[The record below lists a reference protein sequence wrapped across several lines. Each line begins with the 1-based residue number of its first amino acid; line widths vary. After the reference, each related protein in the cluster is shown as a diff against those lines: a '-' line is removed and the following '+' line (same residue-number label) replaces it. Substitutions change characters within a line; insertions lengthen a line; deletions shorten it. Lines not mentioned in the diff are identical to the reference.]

1 MKRSMEWP
9 APAKLNLF
17 LHVIGR
23 RADGYHELQMVFQL
37 LDRGDML
44 DFVVRA
50 DGQITRQPEI
60 PGVPMEQDLVVRAA
74 KALQAESGS
83 AQGVDIFLHK
93 TLPMGGGLGGGS
105 SDAATTLVAL
115 NAVWDCGFSVDRLA
129 QMGLSLGADVPVFV
143 RGHSAWAEGVGEA
156 LTPLDLP
163 EALFVVICPPV
174 SVATA
179 EIFSAPELTR
189 NTPKT
194 TIPRFLSGA
203 GGNDCES
210 VVCARVPEVA
220 ETLHFLREHASVIWA
235 RMTGT
240 GACCFAVCASEE
252 DANQVVKDLPR
263 AWVQAGWSAWIAQ
276 GRNRSPLLS
285 RLEQFQ
291 RDGILGV

>member
-1 MKRSMEWP
+1 MTARVSKDWP

-17 LHVIGR
+17 LHITGR

-44 DFVVRA
+44 DFTLRE
-50 DGQITRQPEI
+50 DGVITRQPEI
-60 PGVPMEQDLVVRAA
+60 AGVAMEDDLVVRAA
-74 KALQAESGS
+74 QALQAASGS
-83 AQGVDIFLHK
+83 TQGADIHLHK
-93 TLPMGGGLGGGS
+93 ILPMGGGLGGGS

-115 NAVWDCGFSVDRLA
+115 NALWGCGFSEDQLA
-129 QMGLSLGADVPVFV
+129 EMGLALGADVPVFV
-143 RGHSAWAEGVGEA
+143 RGRSAWAEGVGEA

-163 EALFVVICPPV
+163 ETHFAVICPPV
-174 SVATA
+174 SVSTA

-203 GGNDCES
+203 GRNDCES
-210 VVCARVPEVA
+210 VVCARVAEVA
-220 ETLHFLREHASVIWA
+220 ATLQYLREHASVLWA

-240 GACCFAVCASEE
+240 GACCFAACAKKE
-252 DANQVVKDLPR
+252 DANQVIGDLPQ
-263 AWVQAGWSAWIAQ
+263 AWLDRGWSAWSAQ
-276 GRNRSPLLS
+276 GRNRSPLLD

-291 RDGILGV
+291 SA